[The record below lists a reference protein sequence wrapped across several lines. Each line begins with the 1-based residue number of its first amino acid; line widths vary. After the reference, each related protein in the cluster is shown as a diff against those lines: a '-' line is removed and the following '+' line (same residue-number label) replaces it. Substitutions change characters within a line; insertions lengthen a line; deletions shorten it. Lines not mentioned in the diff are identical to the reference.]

1 MTQRKSIFSKIMAAA
16 LAVALSWP
24 LGYGG
29 SLPSAA
35 AATPDYMDI
44 YIPSGGKI
52 VNREDM
58 TSWSNSFVLDEAN
71 SFGMFKAKA
80 AGATVTQN
88 TVKSFTNSSIDF
100 ASWEQNVFEAEIKVA
115 DNPSLN
121 RLAQGGTAKLMLRTG
136 KLDGWHLSYGVSIN
150 KSSKASGTIDDGG
163 KINTGWISFGATDTI
178 TLYFFHGISAGVIQ
192 DVQLYFADIDA
203 PAYNGNTFTTDGAV
217 RFNDDP
223 AVQKNELFLKQ
234 DASMNLALNF
244 SEPVFPSM
252 AEAASDRVDGKYSL
266 MRTEL
271 YSNPGGDGFTPSV
284 YYLASADA
292 SADGKVNFN
301 AFNSLNLNEHSRTT
315 FNMKYIAAANDSTG
329 NVPLDPA
336 RLTKATDDERPTL
349 LQRINDAA
357 FVDGA
362 GNPVQTLGS
371 IGTSPLADNAA
382 PGGTYRTIV
391 DARPPQYS
399 AVRNGVQ
406 PNILTGLVLNR
417 GRSISFNVNLNE
429 KVVAANAPLESTE
442 LSFANG
448 MTAPYSGGSN
458 SDVWTFT
465 AVVPDGK
472 AVETNALNT
481 KALEH
486 PSNPGDGKALW
497 DYAHNYL
504 IESVKSI
511 AWADLSIDNTA
522 PVVNYVYKNEK
533 GAEVPEGQYVKG
545 GSFAINA
552 YDPDL
557 NGQPSKGLF
566 RPGSGSGLVYYWL
579 SQSPDD
585 PFANKN
591 DNFAAVKRYS
601 LTQKQP
607 SEDLYLS
614 GFENVELSVGQNGTT
629 VSLPPEAQGQSGTWY
644 LHTWTADM
652 TWDSAR
658 QLTQYDKGAAER
670 AAYLTEHPDATPA
683 ESETNFRQNIMPKLA
698 QYDDLA
704 QWPLS
709 DFSRDDS
716 NWSYHR
722 AAITLDND
730 LPEIEAGS
738 VADNMTDNVRLTFKA
753 WDPTSTIK
761 DGKVQYQFVK
771 ADASPT
777 ANGWQE
783 ATLSGQGS
791 ATVATLGDPAI
802 DKGGKYALYVRAT
815 DIAGNVKESRLQEAD
830 VLVIFNAYETY
841 PGTYAI
847 NEGPHFTIAGVPVDT
862 VEYQYTDAS
871 SRPDGG
877 WQTISAAP
885 EDATLKGETGY
896 KYQIPADKTKNGTIY
911 AHIRVKQK
919 NMNRYYYYY
928 QEYKFDHLPP
938 TVTFGSQGYL
948 YPMPEQ
954 SVMIAAQDTLVDF
967 AGVASKNILYQ
978 WIKVKEGET
987 EQAPTEASEGWRQSP
1002 EDGDIK
1008 LTVDDKADNG
1018 NYRLYVYAKDSLGNG
1033 KIYKTGGVFAT
1044 FLLSDEP
1051 PVGSADLIYV
1061 AGDRTEGYSA
1071 ILQLGIDVPSQVGYF
1086 YSVSSNGGDNWSTWR
1101 PYTNYVGVP
1110 VDTNNTT
1117 DLKNNIKVKFKG
1129 YYGTNISELY
1139 SPSVRLQDAPAY
1151 ALASLDKIEP
1161 VRGGDKRA
1169 DGGQN
1174 DGLDIVFEETEG
1186 KTLAPTDANPEMPET
1201 IEAGKRYRVYQNG
1214 SYSFA
1219 VDDGGKS
1226 STVFIVVS
1234 NFDDTPPQVI
1244 VKYSKI
1250 AVTSGSVV
1258 ASLQSSEP
1266 IRITNLDTS
1275 TKTFKEN
1282 GSFTFE
1288 YEDAVGF
1295 TGTAEAVVNNI
1306 DNTPPEADVVL
1317 HYAAPD
1323 LLALV
1328 SFDGQQVVV
1337 DSTGSGY
1344 DEAGERKFYAFPTM
1358 ENVIA
1363 SNLVV
1368 AEVRPKAGQQQDYQV
1383 VGNSAGTNK
1392 SSIVVRQNGAATF
1405 TITDAAG
1412 NSTTVESAKLTSVAS
1427 AIPKIK
1433 RVTTSRIDADGNA
1446 VPGGKTVTIAGKVYS
1461 KGKIGVSLELA
1472 SPPVQGNTVFAG
1484 GVPVS
1489 DFRGNY
1495 SDNGKQSLVLTD
1507 KLGNR
1512 YVHTLTIE
1520 GLDNTAPEIKLN
1532 KSSVSLAQNKP
1543 DLDVI
1548 ADLGGYEVSDNL
1560 SAAEDVVVR
1569 VVEQKLENGQY
1580 VDIAPDL
1587 SKPGKH
1593 TVKYVAVDQV
1603 GNEGYATQLVYV
1615 TATDGMFV
1623 TANGV
1628 PLSEAETETAILDT
1642 ATVTFKVENFGIVR
1656 TGNGGKLENEAGT
1669 FDLLYVPGLV
1679 REGQLKYIAA
1689 KLTYEQLLNGNFT
1702 VQLPKAGW
1710 YTIIVRNQE
1719 REQIYA
1725 TLLVSKVK

>member
-1 MTQRKSIFSKIMAAA
+1 MAAA
-16 LAVALSWP
+16 LAVALCWP
-24 LGYGG
+24 LSYGG
-29 SLPSAA
+29 SLPAA
-35 AATPDYMDI
+35 AAAAPSYMDI
-44 YIPSGGKI
+44 YIPGGGGKI
-52 VNREDM
+52 VNRENM
-58 TSWSNSFVLDEAN
+58 TSWSNSFTLDEAN
-71 SFGMFKAKA
+71 NFGLFKAKA
-80 AGATVTQN
+80 AGTKVTRSD
-88 TVKSFTNSSIDF
+88 VKSYTNNSVEF
-100 ASWEQNVFEAEIKVA
+100 ASWDANVFEADIKVA
-115 DNPSLN
+115 DNPSLK

-136 KLDGWHLSYGVSIN
+136 KLDGWVLSYGVSIN
-150 KSSKASGTIDDGG
+150 GSSKSSGSIQDGG
-163 KINTGWISFGATDTI
+163 RINTGWISFGATDTI
-178 TLYFFHGISAGVIQ
+178 TVYFFHGLSAGVIQ

-234 DASMNLALNF
+234 DAYMNMALNF

-252 AEAASDRVDGKYSL
+252 AELASDKVDNKYSL

-271 YSNPGGDGFTPSV
+271 YSNPGGDGFTPST
-284 YYLASADA
+284 YYLKSADA
-292 SADGKVNFN
+292 GFDGFSSG
-301 AFNSLNLNEHSRTT
+301 ALTLNNNSRTT
-315 FNMKYIAAANDSTG
+315 FNMKYTAAANDSTG

-336 RLTKATDDERPTL
+336 RLTKSSDDERPTL

-406 PNILTGLVLNR
+406 PNILTGLVLNK
-417 GRSISFNVNLNE
+417 GRSVSFNVNLNE
-429 KVVAANAPLESTE
+429 KVVAANAPLESTQ

-448 MTAPYSGGSN
+448 MTAAYTSGSN

-465 AVVPDGK
+465 AVVPDGTT
-472 AVETNALNT
+472 VETNALNT

-522 PVVNYVYKNEK
+522 PLVNYVYKNEK
-533 GAEVPEGQYVKG
+533 GTEVPEGQYVKG
-545 GSFAINA
+545 GSFTINA

-607 SEDLYLS
+607 SEDLYPS

-652 TWDSAR
+652 TWDSSR
-658 QLTQYDKGAAER
+658 QLMQYDKGAVER
-670 AAYLTEHPDATPA
+670 AAYLAEHPDATPA
-683 ESETNFRQNIMPKLA
+683 DTETNFRQNIMPKLA

-771 ADASPT
+771 ADASP
-777 ANGWQE
+777 AAGGWQE
-783 ATLSGQGS
+783 ANLNGQGS

-830 VLVIFNAYETY
+830 VLVIFNEFQRY

-847 NEGPHFTIAGVPVDT
+847 NDGPHFTIAGVPVDS
-862 VEYQYTDAS
+862 VAYQYTDTS

-877 WQTISAAP
+877 WQPVSAAP
-885 EDATLKGETGY
+885 EDATLKGETGF
-896 KYQIPADKTKNGTIY
+896 KYQIPADKTKNGTVY

-919 NMNRYYYYY
+919 DMNRYYYYY

-954 SVMIAAQDTLVDF
+954 SVTIAVEDTLVDF

-1008 LTVDDKADNG
+1008 LTVEDKADNG

-1033 KIYKTGGVFAT
+1033 KIYKTSGLFAT

-1061 AGDRTEGYSA
+1061 AGDKTEGYSA

-1086 YSVSSNGGDNWSTWR
+1086 YSVSTNGGDNWSTWR
-1101 PYTNYVGVP
+1101 PYTNYIGVP
-1110 VDTNNTT
+1110 VDTNNAT

-1139 SPSVRLQDAPAY
+1139 SPGVRLQDAPAY

-1169 DGGQN
+1169 EGGQN
-1174 DGLDIVFEETEG
+1174 DGLDIVFDETDG
-1186 KTLAPTDANPEMPET
+1186 KTLAPTEANPEMPET

-1219 VDDGGKS
+1219 VEDGGKS

-1234 NFDDTPPQVI
+1234 NFDDTPPVVS

-1250 AVTSGSVV
+1250 AKTSGSVV
-1258 ASLQSSEP
+1258 ASLQSSKP
-1266 IRITNLDTS
+1266 IRITNLDKS

-1295 TGTAEAVVNNI
+1295 AGTAEAVVGNI

-1317 HYAAPD
+1317 HYDRPD
-1323 LLALV
+1323 MLALI
-1328 SFDGQQVVV
+1328 SFDGKEVVV
-1337 DSTGSGY
+1337 DSSGY
-1344 DEAGERKFYAFPTM
+1344 GYDDAGEHKFYAFPTTD
-1358 ENVIA
+1358 NVIA
-1363 SNLVV
+1363 ANLVV
-1368 AEVRPKAGQQQDYQV
+1368 AEVRPKTGQQQDYQV
-1383 VGNSAGTNK
+1383 VGNSAGTNDA
-1392 SSIVVRQNGAATF
+1392 SIVVRQNGAATF
-1405 TITDAAG
+1405 TIADAAG
-1412 NSTTVESAKLTSVAS
+1412 NTTTVESVKLTSVAS

-1433 RVTTSRIDADGNA
+1433 RVSASRVDAEGNA
-1446 VPGGKTVTIAGKVYS
+1446 IPGGKTVTIDGKVYS
-1461 KGKIGVSLELA
+1461 KGKIRISLELA
-1472 SPPVQGNTVFAG
+1472 SPPVQGNTVSVS

-1489 DFRGNY
+1489 EFGGDY
-1495 SDNGKQSLVLTD
+1495 TDNGKKSLVLTD

-1512 YVHTLTIE
+1512 YVYALTVE
-1520 GLDNTAPEIKLN
+1520 GLDNKAPEIKLN
-1532 KSSVSLAQNKP
+1532 KPSVSIMQAKP
-1543 DLDVI
+1543 DFDVI
-1548 ADLGGYEVSDNL
+1548 AGLGGYEVSDNL
-1560 SAAEDVVVR
+1560 SAAEDIAVR
-1569 VVEQKLENGQY
+1569 VVEQRLENGQY
-1580 VDIAPDL
+1580 VDTVPDL

-1593 TVKYVAVDQV
+1593 TVKYIAVDQV

-1623 TANGV
+1623 TANGI
-1628 PLSEAETETAILDT
+1628 PLSEAETETAILNT
-1642 ATVTFKVENFGIVR
+1642 ATVTFKVENFNIVR
-1656 TGNGGKLENEAGT
+1656 TGGGKLENEAGT

-1679 REGQLKYIAA
+1679 REGQLKYIAT
-1689 KLTYEQLLNGNFT
+1689 KLTYEQLLSGNFT